1 MIDRRIFT
9 TLLAGGVAAPSL
21 SPRLS
26 WGQAAKSRTVFYTS
40 VGGEFTVYGMDTE
53 GATLAKSGSETL
65 PANVQYAWPHPSK
78 QYLYIASSGGG
89 PGVASNRNFSSAFR
103 IDPATGALAPHGQP
117 LHLPHRPIHTTASTC
132 GANIYTP
139 PITTRAPSRS
149 TASPGTARW
158 ASRSTSRTR
167 STPANMPI

>member
-26 WGQAAKSRTVFYTS
+26 WGQAAKGQTVFYTS
-40 VGGEFTVYGMDTE
+40 VGGEFTLYGMDIE
-53 GATLAKSGSETL
+53 AGTLAKRSSMTM

-89 PGVASNRNFSSAFR
+89 PGVASNRNFSNAFR
-103 IDPATGALAPHGQP
+103 IDAATGALQPHGQP
-117 LHLPHRPIHTTASTC
+117 LHLPHRPIHTSVDMAGEYLFTAYNDPNSLT
-132 GANIYTP
+132 GHPLPPDGHPGHNANQP
-139 PITTRAPSRS
+139 KP
-149 TASPGTARW
+149 
-158 ASRSTSRTR
+158 
-167 STPANMPI
+167 

>member
-40 VGGEFTVYGMDTE
+40 VGGEFTLYGMDIE
-53 GATLAKSGSETL
+53 GATLAKSGSVTL

-89 PGVASNRNFSSAFR
+89 PGVASDRNFSNAFR
-103 IDPATGALAPHGQP
+103 IDPATGALAPHGPP
-117 LHLPHRPIHTTASTC
+117 LNLPHRPIHTSVDMAGGDLFFPSHHPHPP
-132 GANIYTP
+132 TP
-139 PITTRAPSRS
+139 HPP
-149 TASPGTARW
+149 PH
-158 ASRSTSRTR
+158 
-167 STPANMPI
+167 